1 MLPET
6 TGGTVINETLIKAA
20 QYVDEHGWTQGTQE
34 DSEGRVCMAGAV
46 EKAAF
51 GEIVREEQ
59 NPESREYGEYLAA
72 WSHLSTYCW
81 SRKFEVGI
89 VPARSVT
96 GINDFVLKTK
106 AEAVKFLMEAA
117 EWEPSNG

>member
-1 MLPET
+1 M
-6 TGGTVINETLIKAA
+6 INETLIKAA
-20 QYVDEHGWTQGTQE
+20 QYMDEHGWTQGTQE

-51 GEIVREEQ
+51 GEIMREEQ
-59 NPESREYGEYLAA
+59 NPESREYGEYLEA
-72 WSHLSTYCW
+72 WSRLSAYCG
-81 SRKFEVGI
+81 SHYFEN
-89 VPARSVT
+89 ARSVT
-96 GINDFVLKTK
+96 GTNDYVLKTK